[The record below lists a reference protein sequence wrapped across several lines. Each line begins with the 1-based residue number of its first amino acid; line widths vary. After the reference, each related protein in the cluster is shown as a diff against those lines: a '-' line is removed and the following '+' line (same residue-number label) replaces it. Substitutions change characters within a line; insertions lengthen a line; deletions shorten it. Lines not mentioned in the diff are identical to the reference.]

1 MLFENKFDRDDENEA
16 DRVSAAMTNRVG
28 YSPKGLIE
36 FLTHLAARNKGV
48 AQPNGLFASHPQL
61 EERVS
66 KINKAIKDARLSA
79 TATAQPR
86 YASFIKFDAKPV
98 VEVTTVEEGTRG
110 VAGGGSSTKDAELP
124 RRKRRRKRSR
134 RRKAASGSAASP
146 AAFPAGSSR
155 ARGSRVRRQAAA

>member
-1 MLFENKFDRDDENEA
+1 MGRRERGGQGQCCGDQQGG
-16 DRVSAAMTNRVG
+16 V
-28 YSPKGLIE
+28 SPKGLIE

-66 KINKAIKDARLSA
+66 KINKAVKDARLSA

-110 VAGGGSSTKDAELP
+110 VAGGGSSTTDAEAKKEEAAKKEDEEE
-124 RRKRRRKRSR
+124 RRL
-134 RRKAASGSAASP
+134 
-146 AAFPAGSSR
+146 
-155 ARGSRVRRQAAA
+155 RGR